1 MATIFIPKGRNT
13 FYISYFVNGKR
24 ITKNTNI
31 PESKEEEAKELK
43 KKFEAKIQPLSSRV
57 IAETQDEN
65 SNSLKLPDAIKN
77 FIDYYKVNWSK
88 GRHNNVIT
96 TLKIFSEFLN
106 GTRYVSDISSLN
118 ISEFITK
125 RKNNVSV
132 TTVRADISVLSTFF
146 NYLLEENLIKK
157 SPINRKLIP
166 KPEHKNI
173 TTFDLKS
180 IELILD
186 SVKLTDPL
194 FHKYLFLLSATGARP
209 GDIMRLTYGNID
221 IVNDILKIKIQKTTR
236 EINFPMYKVLRN
248 FIIDELPELKD
259 SDPNELIFKE
269 YKIPM
274 VGKKFKRLKNRLE
287 LNSSFNLKTFRKS
300 FATKL
305 IDEGIDSLVVAYLL
319 GHTSV
324 NTTTKYYINKK
335 ANVIRNSLNNIKF
348 LE

>member
-31 PESKEEEAKELK
+31 PENEKEEAKKLK
-43 KKFEAKIQPLSSRV
+43 EKFEAKIQPLSDIV
-57 IAETQDEN
+57 IAETLAN
-65 SNSLKLPDAIKN
+65 NTNNLKLSDAIKN
-77 FIDYYKVNWSK
+77 FIDYYKVNWSN
-88 GRHNNVIT
+88 GRYNNVIT

-106 GTRYVSDISSLN
+106 GVGYVSDINSLN

-125 RKNNVSV
+125 RKDNVSV
-132 TTVRADISVLSTFF
+132 TTVRSDLNVLSTFF

-180 IELILD
+180 IELILS
-186 SVKLTDPL
+186 SVKLSDPL

-209 GDIMRLTYGNID
+209 GDILRLTYGNID
-221 IVNDILKIKIQKTTR
+221 IINDILRIKIQKTTR

-248 FIIDELPELKD
+248 FVIDEFPELKD
-259 SDPNELIFKE
+259 CDPSELIFKD

-274 VGKKFKRLKNRLE
+274 EGKKFKSIKNKLE

-305 IDEGIDSLVVAYLL
+305 IDEGIDGLVVAYLL
-319 GHTSV
+319 GHISV

>member
-31 PESKEEEAKELK
+31 PKNEEDEAKKLK
-43 KKFEAKIQPLSSRV
+43 EKFETKIQPLNSSV
-57 IAETQDEN
+57 LEETQADN
-65 SNSLKLPDAIKN
+65 FKNLKFPEAIKN
-77 FIDYYKVNWSK
+77 FIEYYKVNWSK
-88 GRHNNVIT
+88 GRYNNVIT

-106 GTRYVSDISSLN
+106 GVRYVSDISSLN

-125 RKNNVSV
+125 RKDNVSV
-132 TTVRADISVLSTFF
+132 TTVRADINVLSTFF

-173 TTFDLKS
+173 TTFDLKT
-180 IELILD
+180 IELILG

-209 GDIMRLTYGNID
+209 GDIMRLIYGNID
-221 IVNDILKIKIQKTTR
+221 IENEILKIKVQKTTR
-236 EINFPMYKVLRN
+236 EINFPMYKVLKD
-248 FIIDELPELKD
+248 FIIDEFPEIKD
-259 SDPNELIFKE
+259 CNLEEMIFKN
-269 YKIPM
+269 YNIPM
-274 VGKKFKRLKNRLE
+274 VGKKFKRIKNKLG
-287 LNSSFNLKTFRKS
+287 LDSSFNLKTFRKT

-305 IDEGIDSLVVAYLL
+305 IEEGIDGLVVAYLL
-319 GHTSV
+319 GHSSV
-324 NTTTKYYINKK
+324 NTTTKYYVNKK